1 MATQLFA
8 NNVSSSLA
16 SGITNVATSLT
27 LATGQGALFPSPT
40 GGDWFLLTLTQ
51 ATGVESS
58 WEIVKVTARTT
69 DTLTIVRAQESTTAA
84 AWSAGAKAE
93 ARLTAGSLI
102 PAVVGGQSGL
112 LLGSDKTKLD
122 ALSGTNSGDNAVNSL
137 YSGLVSNATHTG
149 DVSGAT
155 ILTLAAIITAAG
167 PIGSASAVPV
177 ITFDAKGRLTA
188 VSSATITP
196 AAIGAQA
203 AGTYATGTG
212 TASGTNTGDETTAT
226 IKTKLGITTLSGAN
240 TGDQTIPTTLPASDV
255 YAWAKAATKPSYT
268 ASEVGLGNV
277 ANAAQVTGVS
287 GTAPV
292 LSSGGTSP
300 VISMAAATAVVN
312 GYMTATYAAKM
323 DGIAA
328 GATNVTNTNQLT
340 NGAGFITSAGNSA
353 TTSQRTF
360 SNVRTDGINR
370 GSYGAISISGSAG
383 GYSGI
388 DFTDYSAT
396 LMINASL
403 SGIYRGNASWD
414 WYWTGNTL
422 TVGVIPWA
430 NVSGVPTSYPAN
442 DVYAW
447 AKAAAKPT
455 YTYTE
460 VGAQVAGSY
469 PTGSG
474 TCSGTNTGDQTNI
487 SGNAATAG
495 GLAVATGRNNAANQI
510 VRTDVSGYLQTGYI
524 NSSNGNENNNSNAD
538 RVWGTNGSDDYLR
551 TYRTSALSVGYAA
564 NSGSCS
570 GNAATATRANGNFY
584 IDGNYG
590 QSIIGV
596 YSSTVLQ
603 GVYAMGAAY
612 MLTAAG
618 GPGTLYG
625 LAWSHPNAGGQAAN
639 LSGHGLLVMANG
651 GTLAAISD
659 NIWCSGQFKG
669 AGTGLT
675 GTAASLSIGG
685 NAATS
690 SSCSGNAASATTSG
704 QVTVATGR
712 TDTAWYNVVWNSGN
726 YLYSPNTVQ
735 IRSSGYGAIGF
746 NGSAWYFEGNASYGI
761 YSNTGLYAAGGLWDA
776 GNRVYSAGNPQPSVS
791 GNSGSCTGNAATA
804 SSSVVFMS
812 TSHAG
817 SYWLVNNWTGAHW
830 QITSNH
836 GAGVRV
842 AYADTAG
849 SAPAS
854 DVYSWAK
861 ASVKPTYTAAEV
873 GAGASQ
879 PFAAFGTL
887 TAVLFH

>member
-8 NNVSSSLA
+8 NNASSTLA
-16 SGITNVATSLT
+16 SGITAVATSAT
-27 LATGQGALFPSPT
+27 LATGQGALFPTIAGS
-40 GGDWFLLTLTQ
+40 DWFLLTLTQ
-51 ATGVESS
+51 PTGPESI

-69 DTLTIVRAQESTTAA
+69 DTLTIVRAQEGTT
-84 AWSAGAKAE
+84 GAVWATGVKAE

-102 PAVVGGQSGL
+102 PAVAAGQAGL
-112 LLGSDKTKLD
+112 LLGSDKAKLD

-137 YSGLVSNATHTG
+137 YSSLVSNATHTG

-212 TASGTNTGDETTAT
+212 TAYGTNTGDETLAT
-226 IKTKLGITTLSGAN
+226 IKTKLGITTLSGSN
-240 TGDQTIPTTLPASDV
+240 TGDQTLPTLAS
-255 YAWAKAATKPSYT
+255 
-268 ASEVGLGNV
+268 LG
-277 ANAAQVTGVS
+277 A
-287 GTAPV
+287 
-292 LSSGGTSP
+292 
-300 VISMAAATAVVN
+300 
-312 GYMTATYAAKM
+312 YAASNPS
-323 DGIAA
+323 GY
-328 GATNVTNTNQLT
+328 
-340 NGAGFITSAGNSA
+340 IT
-353 TTSQRTF
+353 
-360 SNVRTDGINR
+360 
-370 GSYGAISISGSAG
+370 ISGSING
-383 GYSGI
+383 
-388 DFTDYSAT
+388 SA
-396 LMINASL
+396 ASL
-403 SGIYRGNASWD
+403 SGTSCSQNGDGWWRSTGATGWYSTTHAVGIYATEAGNVRTYNGANFISAGTV
-414 WYWTGNTL
+414 TGTNL
-422 TVGVIPWA
+422 
-430 NVSGVPTSYPAN
+430 SGTH
-442 DVYAW
+442 
-447 AKAAAKPT
+447 
-455 YTYTE
+455 
-460 VGAQVAGSY
+460 
-469 PTGSG
+469 TGSS
-474 TCSGTNTGDQTNI
+474 SGTNTGDQTNI
-487 SGNAATAG
+487 SGNATTAG
-495 GLAVATGRNNAANQI
+495 GLAVHTGVNSVANQI
-510 VRTDVSGYLQTGYI
+510 VRTNASGYCDFGWINTVSGVCTGTPARVYCSEDAYLRYYSMATFTGYVQAAASGTWGI
-524 NSSNGNENNNSNAD
+524 SISGNAATSS
-538 RVWGTNGSDDYLR
+538 
-551 TYRTSALSVGYAA
+551 
-564 NSGSCS
+564 SCS

-603 GVYAMGAAY
+603 GVYAMGSAY

-712 TDTAWYNVVWNSGN
+712 TDSAWYNVVWNSGN

-776 GNRVYSAGNPQPSVS
+776 GNRVYSAGNPQGSVS
-791 GNSGSCTGNAATA
+791 GSSGSCTGNAATVTTVPLGSTLSSRSGATISYGGDGGPQVYGIGGGSAILSFHRPGSFAANFGLDTDNVWKVGGWSMGAVAYPIYHAGNPQGSVSGSSGSCTGNAATA

-817 SYWLVNNWTGAHW
+817 SYYLVNNWTGVHW

-849 SAPAS
+849 SAPSSYAS
-854 DVYSWAK
+854 SIK
-861 ASVKPTYTAAEV
+861 
-873 GAGASQ
+873 
-879 PFAAFGTL
+879 FN
-887 TAVLFH
+887 

>member
-8 NNVSSSLA
+8 NNASSTVA
-16 SGITNVATSLT
+16 SGITAVATSLA
-27 LATGQGALFPSPT
+27 LATGQGALFPNPT

-58 WEIVKVTARTT
+58 WEIVKVIARTT

-84 AWSAGAKAE
+84 AWSAGVKVE

-102 PAVVGGQSGL
+102 TAVAGGQNGL

-122 ALSGTNSGDNAVNSL
+122 ALSGTLSGTNSGDNAVNSL

-177 ITFDAKGRLTA
+177 VTFDAKGRLTA

-203 AGTYATGTG
+203 AGTYASGTG
-212 TASGTNTGDETTAT
+212 SASGTNTGDETLAT
-226 IKTKLGITTLSGAN
+226 IKTKLGITTLSGSN
-240 TGDQTIPTTLPASDV
+240 TGDQTLPTLAS
-255 YAWAKAATKPSYT
+255 
-268 ASEVGLGNV
+268 LG
-277 ANAAQVTGVS
+277 A
-287 GTAPV
+287 
-292 LSSGGTSP
+292 
-300 VISMAAATAVVN
+300 
-312 GYMTATYAAKM
+312 YAASNPS
-323 DGIAA
+323 GY
-328 GATNVTNTNQLT
+328 
-340 NGAGFITSAGNSA
+340 IT
-353 TTSQRTF
+353 
-360 SNVRTDGINR
+360 
-370 GSYGAISISGSAG
+370 ISGSING
-383 GYSGI
+383 
-388 DFTDYSAT
+388 SA
-396 LMINASL
+396 ASL
-403 SGIYRGNASWD
+403 SGTSCSQNGDGWWRSTGATGWYSTTHAVGIYATEAGNVRTYNGANFISAGTV
-414 WYWTGNTL
+414 TGTNL
-422 TVGVIPWA
+422 
-430 NVSGVPTSYPAN
+430 SGTH
-442 DVYAW
+442 
-447 AKAAAKPT
+447 
-455 YTYTE
+455 
-460 VGAQVAGSY
+460 
-469 PTGSG
+469 TGSS
-474 TCSGTNTGDQTNI
+474 SGTNTGDQTNI
-487 SGNAATAG
+487 SGNATTAG
-495 GLAVATGRNNAANQI
+495 GLAVHTGVNSVANQI
-510 VRTDVSGYLQTGYI
+510 VRTNASGYCDFGWINTVSGVCTGTPARVYCSEDAYLRYYSMATFTGYVQAAASGTWGI
-524 NSSNGNENNNSNAD
+524 SISGNAATSS
-538 RVWGTNGSDDYLR
+538 
-551 TYRTSALSVGYAA
+551 
-564 NSGSCS
+564 SCS

-603 GVYAMGAAY
+603 GVYAMGSAY

-712 TDTAWYNVVWNSGN
+712 TDAAWYNVVWNSGN

-776 GNRVYSAGNPQPSVS
+776 GNRVYSAGNPQGSVS
-791 GNSGSCTGNAATA
+791 GSSGSCTGNAATA
-804 SSSVVFMS
+804 TRAGGTPVFWSSSHPVD
-812 TSHAG
+812 
-817 SYWLVNNWTGAHW
+817 YYLVNNWTGVHW

-836 GAGVRV
+836 SAGVRV

-849 SAPAS
+849 AAPSSYAS
-854 DVYSWAK
+854 SIK
-861 ASVKPTYTAAEV
+861 
-873 GAGASQ
+873 
-879 PFAAFGTL
+879 FN
-887 TAVLFH
+887 